1 MNTIDHA
8 LAARALRSL
17 VWPLRQYSDQVD
29 ELLTDYPDLRPE
41 LEVANEH
48 VAEAV
53 EAVQRAMAFVRASF
67 DAERE

>member
-1 MNTIDHA
+1 M
-8 LAARALRSL
+8 
-17 VWPLRQYSDQVD
+17 RQYSDQVD